1 MRLSWVIAAAAILMP
16 GGAALAQNRPPVP
29 LVVMQHMETL
39 DTRCRAAGGRPGDG
53 RYIVAQDF
61 TGDGR
66 LDYLL
71 SEGNYNCTGRPDLFR
86 RNGQARVD
94 IFVVDARNN
103 ARRVYSDV
111 LIGYRVLAGRPV
123 KVQIARKGSACGDSA
138 TASTQCAAQLTWNG
152 QGFGEGVSVSS
163 ADKPAGAAA
172 PAPAASPAVSGPAPA
187 KLGLV
192 TNAQGNF
199 LAQCRRDYVKADASA
214 ARWADDQCK
223 SDWQRVV
230 AAGPVAEA
238 MLAVLPAPGERPSLA
253 VVRQR
258 AAGVRWAARA
268 EARQSASG
276 SLSGVAVHTEG
287 NPPTAFGMGWM
298 QVGAE
303 IPYDV
308 ANALRA
314 RGVTM
319 TEMSCEKIGTGEGN
333 RTYAGTAP
341 GRAPFTL
348 IIDQRTAPTGDAT
361 SYYGA
366 SGRLDGRHPPPG
378 STAGCQF

>member
-1 MRLSWVIAAAAILMP
+1 MRLCWKLTFAALFFSASP
-16 GGAALAQNRPPVP
+16 ALAQNRPPVP
-29 LVVMQHMETL
+29 AVVMQHMADL
-39 DTRCRAAGGRPGDG
+39 DARCRAAGGRPGEA

-71 SEGNYNCTGRPDLFR
+71 SEGNYACTGRPDLFR
-86 RNGQARVD
+86 RNGEARVD
-94 IFVVDARNN
+94 IFVTDARNT

-123 KVQIARKGSACGDSA
+123 KVQIARKGAACGPGA
-138 TASTQCAAQLTWNG
+138 AAGTQCAAQLEWNG
-152 QGFGEGVSVSS
+152 QGFGQGVSVSS
-163 ADKPAGAAA
+163 ADKPG
-172 PAPAASPAVSGPAPA
+172 SGPAPA
-187 KLGLV
+187 RLGLEP
-192 TNAQGNF
+192 NAQATF
-199 LAQCRRDYVKADASA
+199 LARCRADYVKAEASA
-214 ARWADDQCK
+214 ARWADGQCK
-223 SDWQRVV
+223 DDWQRVV

-238 MLAVLPAPGERPSLA
+238 MLAVLPAPGERPTLA
-253 VVRQR
+253 TVRQR
-258 AAGVRWAARA
+258 ATGVRWAARA
-268 EARQSASG
+268 EPRQSASG
-276 SLSGVAVHTEG
+276 TLSGVDVHIEG

-298 QVGAE
+298 EVGAE

-348 IIDQRTAPTGDAT
+348 AIDQRTAPTGNAN

-366 SGRLDGRHPPPG
+366 SVRLDGRHPPRG